1 MLSGVAFFG
10 GIFPRKIA
18 MICRDLR
25 HLFRITQFMR
35 SEKPDLVYCDGANV
49 TFAYCLS
56 KIFRK
61 TPIVLRLLGICSFL
75 RGLPNAT
82 RLVHRVYKLAFRGKF
97 SMAIGTQDG
106 TGTEFF
112 FERCL
117 NKTVPRCVLLNGTDQ
132 AKPYPDLEKT
142 LPADW
147 HNTASQY
154 KTVLFVGRIEA
165 DKGIRVF
172 VEAVLGILSSKN
184 VALRAIVVGSGSL
197 LDEIKQKVTCS
208 GFENRFYF

>member
-1 MLSGVAFFG
+1 M
-10 GIFPRKIA
+10 
-18 MICRDLR
+18 
-25 HLFRITQFMR
+25 
-35 SEKPDLVYCDGANV
+35 
-49 TFAYCLS
+49 
-56 KIFRK
+56 
-61 TPIVLRLLGICSFL
+61 
-75 RGLPNAT
+75 
-82 RLVHRVYKLAFRGKF
+82 
-97 SMAIGTQDG
+97 
-106 TGTEFF
+106 
-112 FERCL
+112 
-117 NKTVPRCVLLNGTDQ
+117 LNGTDQ

-197 LDEIKQKVTCS
+197 LDEIKHKVTCS
-208 GFENRFYF
+208 GFDNRFYFTGSVPHAHILGFHFLSDIYVSANSDGNLTNANLEAIAAGTCMIIPAPPTRKAH